1 MSKKTK
7 AFLKEENLLT
17 LLSQNNFIIPEIQ
30 REYVWG
36 NNEDVIKK
44 FLTNLKDKIG
54 VACNVCHLP
63 SEAQKINIGFLY
75 SYKPD
80 YVKVQNDRFLDE
92 NLIDGQQRF
101 TTLFLMLFYFALK
114 EDRKNEFL
122 NLIRFEE
129 DSMCFD
135 FKVRDTTKLFFLEFI
150 QKTNSVSEFKQI
162 GQQTWFLDDYKN
174 DLSVSSVVKALNYIT
189 EIFNDATKYYSHF
202 INKIVFWHFKT
213 EATSEGEELYITMNA
228 RGEDLAANEITKA
241 ALMLEDKDLFD
252 SGIKW
257 EKWQQIFWK
266 NRDQNRAIQSADF
279 GFNSFIDC
287 IAGLENYIRT
297 RNDKEFSFC
306 KVNEI
311 LTLQK
316 VESYITSLE
325 FFLNRKEHLKSH
337 HKHTKWIDTFY
348 NEVWKIF
355 NDNVTNWHVDYGD
368 KNRSTEQ
375 NRMVFIWSFLLFI
388 NKQQELNKT
397 IDDLELLRFFRFF
410 FIRKNNNN
418 RGVNQ
423 LYKTVESIIEN
434 KIFGSNSNEDE
445 SDNDQEESKK
455 SNEKIKYNYLSIVE
469 STKPNDL
476 LDIESLIWEIED
488 HPLNLDG
495 ADLQNINSSHLIYFE
510 ENPCKQTLELIKFKF
525 YNLFPLHAE
534 KDSVNFMNANKL
546 RNTLFF
552 YGKYWTENWAS
563 YYWRYD
569 FGDWKKIIR
578 SIKIEEGVFNS
589 FFRDYLENDLEKL
602 YSEKVVINSEV
613 NFETHEKLEMFKWYA
628 AKLNEELW
636 SQGRFISFNHYK
648 HEGQDKYFKNIR
660 ELVNT
665 KGTFNGGSPKV
676 LSELIKN

>member
-1 MSKKTK
+1 MPKKTK

-44 FLTNLKDKIG
+44 FLISLKSKIG
-54 VACNVCHLP
+54 EACNVCHLP
-63 SEAQKINIGFLY
+63 NETQKINIGFLY

-122 NLIRFEE
+122 NLIRFED

-135 FKVRDTTKLFFLEFI
+135 FKVRDITKLFFLEFI
-150 QKTNSVSEFKQI
+150 QKTNSISEFKQI
-162 GQQTWFLDDYKN
+162 SQQTWFLDDYKN

-189 EIFNDATKYYSHF
+189 EIFNDSTKYYFHF

-241 ALMLEDKDLFD
+241 ALMLEDKDLLD
-252 SGIKW
+252 SGNKW
-257 EKWQQIFWK
+257 ESWQQIFWK
-266 NRDQNRAIQSADF
+266 NRDQNRIIQSADF

-287 IAGLENYIRT
+287 IAGLENYILT
-297 RNDKEFSFC
+297 KDDKEFTFG

-311 LTLQK
+311 LSLKK
-316 VESYITSLE
+316 VESYINSFQYL
-325 FFLNRKEHLKSH
+325 LSKKGVLKSH

-348 NEVWKIF
+348 KDIWKIF
-355 NDNVTNWHVDYGD
+355 NDNATNWHVNYGD

-375 NRMVFIWSFLLFI
+375 NKMVYIWSWLLYI
-388 NKQQELNKT
+388 NKQQKLGNVIE
-397 IDDLELLRFFRFF
+397 DLELIRFVRFF

-418 RGVNQ
+418 RSVPSLQ
-423 LYKTVESIIEN
+423 KTVDFIIEN
-434 KIFGSNSNEDE
+434 KVFGLNINEEE
-445 SDNDQEESKK
+445 SEINQEEFRK
-455 SNEKIKYNYLSIVE
+455 SNEKIKYNYLSKVE
-469 STKPNDL
+469 AANFNDL
-476 LDIESLIWEIED
+476 IEIESLIWKIED

-495 ADLQNINSSHLIYFE
+495 KDLKNINSSHLIDFE
-510 ENPCKQTLELIKFKF
+510 GNPSKETITLISSKF
-525 YNLFPLHAE
+525 YELFPILYE
-534 KDSVNFMNANKL
+534 DNINFKNTSKL
-546 RNTLFF
+546 RNILFF
-552 YGKYWTENWAS
+552 YGKYWVENWAS

-578 SIKIEEGVFNS
+578 SNNIEGGVFKA
-589 FFRDYLENDLEKL
+589 FFKDYLKNDLEKL
-602 YSEKVVINSEV
+602 YSETVVLNNEV
-613 NFETHEKLEMFKWYA
+613 DFETYDKLEIFKWYA

-636 SQGRFISFNHYK
+636 SQGKFIAFNHFK

-660 ELVNT
+660 ELVNI
-665 KGTFNGGSPKV
+665 KATFNGGDPKV

>member
-1 MSKKTK
+1 MPKKTK

-44 FLTNLKDKIG
+44 FLNNLKDKIG
-54 VACNVCHLP
+54 ESCNVCHLP
-63 SEAQKINIGFLY
+63 NETQKINIGFLY

-80 YVKVQNDRFLDE
+80 YVKIQNDRFLDE

-114 EDRKNEFL
+114 EDRKSEFL

-135 FKVRDTTKLFFLEFI
+135 FKVRDITKLFFLEFI
-150 QKTNSVSEFKQI
+150 QKINSISEFKQI
-162 GQQTWFLDDYKN
+162 KQQTWFLDDYQN
-174 DLSVSSVVKALNYIT
+174 DLSVSSIVRALDYII
-189 EIFNDATKYYSHF
+189 EIFNSSTKYYSHF

-241 ALMLEDKDLFD
+241 ALMLEDKDLLD
-252 SGIKW
+252 SGSKW
-257 EKWQQIFWK
+257 ESWQQIFWK
-266 NRDQNRAIQSADF
+266 NRDQNHKIQSADS

-287 IAGLENYIRT
+287 IAGLENYILT
-297 RNDKEFSFC
+297 KDNKAFTFG

-311 LTLQK
+311 LSLKK
-316 VESYITSLE
+316 VESYISSFQYLLTK
-325 FFLNRKEHLKSH
+325 KEVLKSY
-337 HKHTKWIDTFY
+337 HKHTKWVDTFY
-348 NEVWKIF
+348 KEVWKIF
-355 NDNVTNWHVDYGD
+355 NDNLTNWHVDYGD

-375 NRMVFIWSFLLFI
+375 NRMIYIWSWLLYI
-388 NKQQELNKT
+388 NKQHELGNN
-397 IDDLELLRFFRFF
+397 IDDLELIRFIRFF
-410 FIRKNNNN
+410 FVRKNNNN
-418 RGVNQ
+418 RSVPSLQ
-423 LYKTVESIIEN
+423 KTVDFIIEN
-434 KIFGSNSNEDE
+434 KVFGLNINEEE
-445 SDNDQEESKK
+445 SEINQEEFRK
-455 SNEKIKYNYLSIVE
+455 SNEKIKYNYLSKIASNNSNFLIE
-469 STKPNDL
+469 
-476 LDIESLIWEIED
+476 IESLIWEIED

-495 ADLQNINSSHLIYFE
+495 KDLKNINSSHLIDFE
-510 ENPCKQTLELIKFKF
+510 ENPSKETIALISSKF
-525 YNLFPLHAE
+525 YELFPILYV
-534 KDSVNFMNANKL
+534 DMNSRKL
-546 RNTLFF
+546 RNILFF

-578 SIKIEEGVFNS
+578 LNNIEGGAFKS
-589 FFRDYLENDLEKL
+589 FFKDYLKNDFEKL
-602 YSEKVVINSEV
+602 YSEKVVLNNELD
-613 NFETHEKLEMFKWYA
+613 FATDDKLEMFKWYA
-628 AKLNEELW
+628 VKLNEELW
-636 SQGRFISFNHYK
+636 SQGRFIAFNHYK
-648 HEGQDKYFKNIR
+648 HERQDKYFKNIR

>member
-44 FLTNLKDKIG
+44 FLTSLKDKIG
-54 VACNVCHLP
+54 EACSLCHLP
-63 SEAQKINIGFLY
+63 NETQKINIGFLY

-114 EDRKNEFL
+114 ENRKNEFL
-122 NLIRFEE
+122 SLIRFED

-135 FKVRDTTKLFFLEFI
+135 FKVRDITKLFFLEFI

-162 GQQTWFLDDYKN
+162 SQQTWFLDDYKN
-174 DLSVSSVVKALNYIT
+174 DLSVSSIVKALHYIT
-189 EIFNDATKYYSHF
+189 EIFNDSIKYYSHF

-297 RNDKEFSFC
+297 REDKEFSFK

-325 FFLNRKEHLKSH
+325 LFLNRKEDLKLY
-337 HKHTKWIDTFY
+337 HKHTKWVDTFY

-355 NDNVTNWHVDYGD
+355 NDNATNWRVDYGD

-375 NRMVFIWSFLLFI
+375 KNMVFIWSFLLFI
-388 NKQQELNKT
+388 NKQQQLNKS
-397 IDDLELLRFFRFF
+397 IEDLELLRFLRFF
-410 FIRKNNNN
+410 YIRKNNNN
-418 RGVNQ
+418 RGVNK
-423 LYKTVESIIEN
+423 LHKTVESIIEN
-434 KIFGSNSNEDE
+434 TVFGLNIDEDDSE
-445 SDNDQEESKK
+445 IDRDEFKK
-455 SNEKIKYNYLSIVE
+455 SNETLKYNYLSRVQANNF
-469 STKPNDL
+469 NDL
-476 LDIESLIWEIED
+476 LEIESLIWELED

-495 ADLQNINSSHLIYFE
+495 EDVKNMNSSHLIDFE
-510 ENPCKQTLELIKFKF
+510 ENPNREKIELINFKF
-525 YNLFPLHAE
+525 QELFPLNID
-534 KDSVNFMNANKL
+534 KRGFNYKNVDKL
-546 RNTLFF
+546 RNILLF

-578 SIKIEEGVFNS
+578 SINIEGGVFKS
-589 FFRDYLENDLEKL
+589 FFNDYLGNNLDKV
-602 YSEKVVINSEV
+602 YSEKVILDCEV
-613 NFETHEKLEMFKWYA
+613 NFDTHDQLEMFKWYA

-636 SQGRFISFNHYK
+636 NQGRYIAFNHYK

-665 KGTFNGGSPKV
+665 KGTFNGGKPKV
-676 LSELIKN
+676 LSSLIIN

>member
-44 FLTNLKDKIG
+44 FLTSLKDKIG
-54 VACNVCHLP
+54 EPCSLCHLP
-63 SEAQKINIGFLY
+63 NETQKINIGFLY

-114 EDRKNEFL
+114 ENRKNEFL
-122 NLIRFEE
+122 NLIRFED

-135 FKVRDTTKLFFLEFI
+135 FKVRDITKLFFLEFI
-150 QKTNSVSEFKQI
+150 QKTNSISEFKQI
-162 GQQTWFLDDYKN
+162 SQQTWFLDDYKN
-174 DLSVSSVVKALNYIT
+174 DLSVSSIVKALNYIS
-189 EIFNDATKYYSHF
+189 EIFNDFTKYYSHF

-257 EKWQQIFWK
+257 ESWQQIFWK
-266 NRDQNRAIQSADF
+266 NRDQNRIIQSADF

-297 RNDKEFSFC
+297 RENKEFSFG

-311 LTLQK
+311 LTLKK

-325 FFLNRKEHLKSH
+325 FFLNRKEYLKSH

-355 NDNVTNWHVDYGD
+355 NDNATNWRVDYGD

-388 NKQQELNKT
+388 NKQQQLNKP
-397 IDDLELLRFFRFF
+397 IGDLELVRFLRFF

-418 RGVNQ
+418 RAVTQ
-423 LYKTVESIIEN
+423 LHKTVESIIDN
-434 KIFGSNSNEDE
+434 KVFGLNINEDE
-445 SDNDQEESKK
+445 NEIDRDEFKK
-455 SNEKIKYNYLSIVE
+455 SNETLKYNYLSRVQANNF
-469 STKPNDL
+469 NDL
-476 LDIESLIWEIED
+476 LEIESLIWELED
-488 HPLNLDG
+488 HPLNIDG
-495 ADLQNINSSHLIYFE
+495 EDVKNLNSSHLIDFE
-510 ENPCKQTLELIKFKF
+510 QNPNREKLGLINFKF
-525 YNLFPLHAE
+525 HELFPLFID
-534 KDSVNFMNANKL
+534 KRGFDYRNAGKL
-546 RNTLFF
+546 RNILFF

-578 SIKIEEGVFNS
+578 SINIEGGVFKS
-589 FFRDYLENDLEKL
+589 FFNDYLENNLENV
-602 YSEKVVINSEV
+602 YSEKVILNSDL
-613 NFETHEKLEMFKWYA
+613 NFDTHDQLEIFKWYA
-628 AKLNEELW
+628 VKLDVELW
-636 SQGRFISFNHYK
+636 NQGRYIAFNHYK
-648 HEGQDKYFKNIR
+648 HEGQDKYFQNIR

-665 KGTFNGGSPKV
+665 KGTFNGGNPKV